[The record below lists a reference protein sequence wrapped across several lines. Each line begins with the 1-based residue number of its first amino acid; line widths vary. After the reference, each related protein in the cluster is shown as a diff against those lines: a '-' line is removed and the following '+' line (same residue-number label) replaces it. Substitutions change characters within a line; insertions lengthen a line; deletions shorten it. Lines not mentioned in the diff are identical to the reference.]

1 MHIIKELELYQG
13 TWALVTGASSG
24 IGAEFCRQLAR
35 HQIHIILVA
44 RREDRL
50 KVLADELS
58 KLYQIQCLVIPCDL
72 SLVQAARDLKEKVES
87 RNIKIKILVNN
98 AGYGPWGHFARL
110 QEEECQRVLQLL
122 FNTPAQLIRCF
133 LDHLLVHKNA
143 VVINVTSQAALQP
156 IPYLSIYSAAK
167 VGLHHLSLALYEEF
181 RLKNIYFQT
190 LIPSPTKTEFDSVG
204 KAYPCGLSDYRE
216 FPEKIVSLSLKSI
229 SKKPPVVTTV
239 SFFQLLF
246 QRIFNGIF
254 PYAFIVK
261 KIGQVFS
268 PPNKNEF

>member
-1 MHIIKELELYQG
+1 MQIKQELRHYQG
-13 TWALVTGASSG
+13 SWALVTGASSG

-58 KLYQIQCLVIPCDL
+58 KLYKVQCLVIPCDL
-72 SLVQAARDLKEKVES
+72 SLGQAVHDLKEKIES
-87 RNIKIKILVNN
+87 QNIKVNIIVNN
-98 AGYGPWGHFARL
+98 AGYGPWGNFARL
-110 QEEECQRVLQLL
+110 QESECQRVLQLL

-133 LDHLLVHKNA
+133 LDDLLVHKNA

-167 VGLHHLSLALYEEF
+167 VGLHHLSLALFEEF
-181 RLKNIYFQT
+181 RLKNIYFQS
-190 LIPSPTKTEFDSVG
+190 LIPSPTKTEFDTVG
-204 KAYPCGLSDYRE
+204 KAYPCGLSDHRDL
-216 FPEKIVSLSLKSI
+216 PEKIVNLSLISIRKKS
-229 SKKPPVVTTV
+229 PVVTTV
-239 SFFQLLF
+239 SFFQFLF

-261 KIGQVFS
+261 KVGQVFL
-268 PPNKNEF
+268 PPSKN